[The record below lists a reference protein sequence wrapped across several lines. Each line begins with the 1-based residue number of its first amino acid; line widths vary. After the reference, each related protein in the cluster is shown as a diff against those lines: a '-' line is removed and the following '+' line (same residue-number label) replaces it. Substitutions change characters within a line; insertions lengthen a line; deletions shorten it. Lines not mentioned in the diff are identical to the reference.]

1 MNKFKEMFHYGNFE
15 KRIIIVLIEYILS
28 SIIWIIIEQYM
39 TYSLLD
45 NAISEENIKLV
56 MFLTILMIIKIIAK
70 IAEGIFNC
78 KIRHHLQRDFSN
90 YTRKDIF
97 YKIIKS
103 KIEFFDKSNLGEL
116 FELEMNDSDY
126 LAAFFTQN
134 GNQLISFTLRA
145 LTNITILLFVNIK
158 LSLLLIGM
166 YLIGYISLLISNKK
180 TIYLMKKIRNLNIFI
195 TKWITEQI
203 NGFENIKALKA
214 EENRLNKVK
223 ELIKKYNNES
233 YHLDKVI
240 RKYIFV
246 YNIMALLSTV
256 VVVYVGGID
265 ILNGIM
271 TYGILMVFINAT
283 SEIKRHFDIAIKYID
298 KINKSYVSF
307 IKVLKFNS
315 DFEQENDQGKI
326 TLSKIDNIQFQNV
339 NFSYNK
345 EKKILKNINLKIG
358 EQEKIA
364 IVGKTGSGKTTLANL
379 LCRFYNLEDG
389 KIIIN
394 GIDYE
399 QYKMR
404 DLREQIGYVLQD
416 VVIFEGN
423 VYENINYANKE
434 VSKQEIENICKRLN
448 LHNKIMSFEKGYET
462 NLNKNKDL
470 LSQGE
475 KQIINFARILVENP
489 SMIILDEVTSSL
501 SYENE
506 ELIKNAINEIM
517 KERICL
523 IIAHRLSTIK
533 NCDKIVLMKE
543 GEILESGNHYE
554 LIRKKGEYY
563 GLVNSI

>member
-28 SIIWIIIEQYM
+28 SIIWIIIDQYM
-39 TYSLLD
+39 TYALFD
-45 NAISEENIKLV
+45 DAISKENIKLV
-56 MFLTILMIIKIIAK
+56 MFLTILMIVKIIAK
-70 IAEGIFNC
+70 IGEGILNC

-116 FELEMNDSDY
+116 FELEMNDSDD
-126 LAAFFTQN
+126 LATFFTQN
-134 GNQLISFTLRA
+134 GNQLISFSLRA
-145 LTNITILLFVNIK
+145 LTNIIILLFINIK

-166 YLIGYISLLISNKK
+166 YLIGYIALLISNKK
-180 TIYLMKKIRNLNIFI
+180 TIYLMKEIRKLNILI

-214 EENRLNKVK
+214 EENRLNKMK
-223 ELIKKYNNES
+223 ELIKKYNKES
-233 YHLDKVI
+233 YNLDKVI

-246 YNIMALLSTV
+246 YNIMALLATV

-265 ILNGIM
+265 ILNGII
-271 TYGILMVFINAT
+271 TYGSLMVFINAT
-283 SEIKRHFDIAIKYID
+283 SEIKRHFDIAIRYID
-298 KINKSYVSF
+298 KVNKSYVSF
-307 IKVLKFNS
+307 IKVLKFDS

-326 TLSKIDNIQFQNV
+326 GLSKIDNIQFQNV

-345 EKKILKNINLKIG
+345 EKKILKNINLEIK
-358 EQEKIA
+358 EKEKVA

-399 QYKMR
+399 QYKMS

-475 KQIINFARILVENP
+475 KQMINFARILVENP
-489 SMIILDEVTSSL
+489 SMIILDEVTSS
-501 SYENE
+501 
-506 ELIKNAINEIM
+506 
-517 KERICL
+517 
-523 IIAHRLSTIK
+523 
-533 NCDKIVLMKE
+533 
-543 GEILESGNHYE
+543 
-554 LIRKKGEYY
+554 
-563 GLVNSI
+563 